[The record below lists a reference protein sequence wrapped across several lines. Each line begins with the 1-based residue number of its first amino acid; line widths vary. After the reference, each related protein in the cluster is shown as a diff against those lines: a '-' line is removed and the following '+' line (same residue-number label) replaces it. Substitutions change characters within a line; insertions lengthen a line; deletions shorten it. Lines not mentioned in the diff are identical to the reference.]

1 MRRTSIFSARL
12 RLLQADLT
20 SGRSAK
26 GAPISH
32 SMKAIAC
39 VAVSAACWA
48 PAAYAYRPFEGTD
61 ANTAEE
67 GTFELEIGAA
77 RLRRGSKKS
86 LQLPAAVA
94 NWGIAHDT
102 EIVLEGQLNRHLG
115 ETAEPHR
122 SSLDETAFSIKHV
135 FRRGTLQKAAG
146 PSIAGE
152 CGILLPTLYGAASV
166 GASCAVITS
175 LSGPAGAVHLN
186 GALIRTR
193 ERLTNRFVGVI
204 VEGPDAWTVRPVAE
218 IITQRIPSE
227 PRINSVLLG
236 AIWKRSENFS
246 FDIALRKGRADGESI
261 AEAKVGLTWS
271 FATGKN

>member
-1 MRRTSIFSARL
+1 M
-12 RLLQADLT
+12 
-20 SGRSAK
+20 
-26 GAPISH
+26 
-32 SMKAIAC
+32 AC
-39 VAVSAACWA
+39 IAVSAACWS

-67 GTFELEIGAA
+67 GTFELEIGAGL
-77 RLRRGSKKS
+77 LRRDSEKS
-86 LQLPAAVA
+86 LQLPAVVA
-94 NWGIAHDT
+94 NWGIANDT

-115 ETAEPHR
+115 DFAESHQT
-122 SSLDETAFSIKHV
+122 SLDETTLSIKHV

-152 CGILLPTLYGAASV
+152 CGILLPTLYGAPSV

-175 LSGPAGAVHLN
+175 FRGSAGAVHLN

-193 ERLTNRFVGVI
+193 EQMTNRFIGVI
-204 VEGPDAWTVRPVAE
+204 VEGPDAWKVRPVAE

-236 AIWKRSENFS
+236 AIWKRSDNLS
-246 FDIALRKGRADGESI
+246 FDIALRKGRADGEGI
-261 AEAKVGLTWS
+261 TEAKVGLTWS
-271 FATGKN
+271 FAPGKD